1 MNYMPAPLVA
11 GMTVTN
17 EPGIYRAGEHGVRI
31 ESTMLIT
38 HFMDGEYG
46 EFLQLEPLTLCPIDK
61 KPIVLEMMEADEI
74 AYLNQYHA
82 RVYEMLSPY
91 LDEAERAWLQEATSP
106 ITID

>member
-1 MNYMPAPLVA
+1 
-11 GMTVTN
+11 
-17 EPGIYRAGEHGVRI
+17 
-31 ESTMLIT
+31 
-38 HFMDGEYG
+38 
-46 EFLQLEPLTLCPIDK
+46 
-61 KPIVLEMMEADEI
+61 MMEADEI